1 MTDFESF
8 KALFQM
14 SKVKNVG
21 KKHQTG
27 FSGWSIIEIM
37 HNVLLDVIK
46 VAFAYATFIGIFANK
61 VMTIDYIQWLSIHL
75 YVVGRS
81 MVGWIN
87 FDVMKSILGHIG

>member
-1 MTDFESF
+1 
-8 KALFQM
+8 M

-37 HNVLLDVIK
+37 HIVLFDVIK
-46 VAFAYATFIGIFANK
+46 VTFASPTFIGIFVNK
-61 VMTIDYIQWLSIHL
+61 VMTIDYIQRLSIHF

-81 MVGWIN
+81 MVG
-87 FDVMKSILGHIG
+87 